1 MELGERKLF
10 RWLAKK
16 GKPVNPKEAAKA
28 VKAGS
33 VKQTA
38 DTLCYLG
45 LISRWNL
52 EDGAKLHANCKIFNE
67 WYLAAQ
73 RG

>member
-1 MELGERKLF
+1 MEPGERKLF

-16 GKPVNPKEAAKA
+16 DKPVNPKEAAKA

-52 EDGAKLHANCKIFNE
+52 EEGAMLNAPCKLFNE
-67 WYLAAQ
+67 WYLATQ